1 MKGGR
6 RRLQNSSIPVT
17 ACVHVHA
24 CVSLPP
30 GELRSLTWAQV
41 GCWEEEDHTTGPKEG
56 DRAESPQGKGKKKN
70 QKLLVSTVNSNFVQN
85 ILISSN

>member
-6 RRLQNSSIPVT
+6 GRLQNSSIPAT
-17 ACVHVHA
+17 ACVRVRVHA
-24 CVSLPP
+24 CMHMSLPPP

-56 DRAESPQGKGKKKN
+56 DRAESTGQRKKKS
-70 QKLLVSTVNSNFVQN
+70 KVVGFHGK
-85 ILISSN
+85 